1 MRKILG
7 IWICCAVAVSA
18 MAAPA
23 RRIGQV
29 RTMEDGTEKTVYQ
42 HGDEFFHYLTDE
54 DGTWLDEKTL
64 LPLTAERR
72 AKKEELRAESEVRRV
87 QATTGLDTLLAPR
100 GAIILVSYPDLAF
113 TSTQAEM
120 RDWAMGEN
128 YTYNGAT
135 GSVHQYFFDQSW
147 GQYDLQLD
155 VYGPVTVSKEMA
167 YYGQDGSKTGA
178 DQHADELVVEACQLA
193 AAQGADFSPYDY
205 NNDGKV
211 DWVVVLFAG
220 LGQNDGG
227 AANTIWPHQ
236 SDLSRTGKA
245 IQLNGKTV
253 DHYCILNEID
263 GVTKVRSGIGT
274 FCHEFSHIMG
284 LPDMYTTDGSLHK
297 TLGMWDLM
305 DYGIYNNDVNTP
317 PNYSVYERW
326 FMGWMEPQLL
336 SSAAK
341 VTLPVSNSKAGCYIT
356 DSGEPVDNILRAYP
370 PYYILENRQQTGWD
384 TYLPGHGLII
394 TRLEFKYNNWNS
406 NTVNNSASKMGV
418 DLIEADGLAPSRDDT
433 NRKNGFFGKPGDA
446 YPEGATSFTQVSGFQ
461 VTDITEQE
469 GVIRFLLN
477 GGGGDLP
484 LAIEATNEDEAG
496 VQKRMENGQIII
508 LREGKKYTLTGLEMF
523 DF

>member
-29 RTMEDGTEKTVYQ
+29 RTLADGTEKTVYQ

-120 RDWAMGEN
+120 KDWAMGEN

-227 AANTIWPHQ
+227 AANTIWPH
-236 SDLSRTGKA
+236 
-245 IQLNGKTV
+245 
-253 DHYCILNEID
+253 
-263 GVTKVRSGIGT
+263 
-274 FCHEFSHIMG
+274 
-284 LPDMYTTDGSLHK
+284 
-297 TLGMWDLM
+297 
-305 DYGIYNNDVNTP
+305 
-317 PNYSVYERW
+317 
-326 FMGWMEPQLL
+326 
-336 SSAAK
+336 
-341 VTLPVSNSKAGCYIT
+341 
-356 DSGEPVDNILRAYP
+356 
-370 PYYILENRQQTGWD
+370 
-384 TYLPGHGLII
+384 
-394 TRLEFKYNNWNS
+394 
-406 NTVNNSASKMGV
+406 
-418 DLIEADGLAPSRDDT
+418 
-433 NRKNGFFGKPGDA
+433 
-446 YPEGATSFTQVSGFQ
+446 
-461 VTDITEQE
+461 
-469 GVIRFLLN
+469 
-477 GGGGDLP
+477 
-484 LAIEATNEDEAG
+484 
-496 VQKRMENGQIII
+496 
-508 LREGKKYTLTGLEMF
+508 
-523 DF
+523 

>member
-1 MRKILG
+1 MKKIFTTLFVAG
-7 IWICCAVAVSA
+7 IAIAVMAV
-18 MAAPA
+18 PA
-23 RRIGQV
+23 RRGGVV
-29 RTMEDGTEKTVYQ
+29 RTAADGTEKTVFLQ
-42 HGDEFFHYLTDE
+42 GDECYHYITDE
-54 DGTWLDEKTL
+54 EGNWLDEETL
-64 LPLTAERR
+64 LPISVEKKALRMSAKTEGNRAKVRR
-72 AKKEELRAESEVRRV
+72 AKAE
-87 QATTGLDTLLAPR
+87 TGTGRLLAPR
-100 GAIILVSYPDLAF
+100 GAVILVSFSDLDFEA
-113 TSTQAEM
+113 TNAEM
-120 RDWAMGEN
+120 TEWAMGEN

-336 SSAAK
+336 SSAAN

-356 DSGEPVDNILRAYP
+356 DSGEPVDSILRAYP
-370 PYYILENRQQTGWD
+370 PCYILENRQQTGWD

-394 TRLEFKYNNWNS
+394 TRLEFKYNNWNTINKYNYIRSFCFIFFYCILIS
-406 NTVNNSASKMGV
+406 N
-418 DLIEADGLAPSRDDT
+418 
-433 NRKNGFFGKPGDA
+433 
-446 YPEGATSFTQVSGFQ
+446 
-461 VTDITEQE
+461 
-469 GVIRFLLN
+469 
-477 GGGGDLP
+477 
-484 LAIEATNEDEAG
+484 
-496 VQKRMENGQIII
+496 
-508 LREGKKYTLTGLEMF
+508 
-523 DF
+523 

>member
-29 RTMEDGTEKTVYQ
+29 RTLEDGTEKTVYQ

-274 FCHEFSHIMG
+274 FCHEFSHVMG
-284 LPDMYTTDGSLHK
+284 LPDFYATTQDASHR
-297 TLGMWDLM
+297 TLGSWDIM
-305 DYGIYNNDVNTP
+305 DYGSYNNNGNTP
-317 PNYSVYERW
+317 PNYSAYERW
-326 FMGWMEPQLL
+326 FMGWFQPRLVNQDA
-336 SSAAK
+336 S
-341 VTLPVSNSKAGCYIT
+341 VILPPMVETAGAVYMTENGDAIS
-356 DSGEPVDNILRAYP
+356 DILTPSPNTFYMF
-370 PYYILENRQQTGWD
+370 ENRKRTGWD
-384 TYLPGHGLII
+384 KYLKGSGLMI
-394 TRLEFKYNNWNS
+394 TKIKWSASKWKN
-406 NTVNNSASKMGV
+406 NTVNNYANSMGV
-418 DLIEADGLAPSRDDT
+418 DLIEART
-433 NRKNGFFGKPGDA
+433 NTSSSLDKSTDL
-446 YPEGATSFTQVSGFQ
+446 YPVGATEFTMNTNYQ
-461 VTDITEQE
+461 VTNIALTEE
-469 GVIRFLLN
+469 GVITFDVN
-477 GGGGDLP
+477 GGGATINLDVENV
-484 LAIEATNEDEAG
+484 EAAAAA
-496 VQKRMENGQIII
+496 VKQIENGRVVIF
-508 LREGKKYTLTGLEMF
+508 RDGKKYDILGNRL
-523 DF
+523 